1 MTIRLEHANLS
12 VRDVDAAIRFL
23 TTAFPGFR
31 LRGRGADCAGHAWAH
46 VGDDETYLSL
56 LAATAE
62 PAAPFVPYAGAPG
75 LNHLGFEVDAV
86 AALRAR
92 MRAAGYRETTVPN
105 AHPARR
111 RVYFAD
117 AEGND
122 WEFVEYKTAV
132 RAERNDY
139 SGEGAR

>member
-1 MTIRLEHANLS
+1 MKIRLEHANLT

-23 TTAFPGFR
+23 CAAFPSFR
-31 LRGRGADCAGHAWAH
+31 LRGRGDDCAGQAWAH
-46 VGDDETYLSL
+46 VGDDHTYLSL
-56 LAATAE
+56 LVATEAPAE
-62 PAAPFVPYAGAPG
+62 AFVPYGGAPG
-75 LNHLGFEVDAV
+75 LNHLGFEVDDA

-92 MRAAGYRETTVPN
+92 LRAAGYRETGLPN

-122 WEFVEYKTAV
+122 WEFVEYRSADP
-132 RAERNDY
+132 AERNDY
-139 SGEGAR
+139 SGEGAQ